1 MSGMSRLMLR
11 QIAEPRRPNRG
22 DTSMGVPRHA
32 TLQRARVESQ
42 VGWTFM
48 FVAFLGYI
56 FAVTTYKLPI
66 AEASMIVAL
75 IGLLLQRERLRLPAL
90 LLWSGLLLGWCALG
104 YLYTDF
110 PAVVWENVV
119 VLAKLCLIMLV
130 AVNALRSPAQVR
142 FFMIFFL
149 ACYALFP
156 VRGTMVN
163 YFVAHYTI
171 FGRALWNYMY
181 SNPNDL
187 AALTL
192 LPLSTAAALLAT
204 ERTGWIR
211 LGAIAGIA
219 VLPVLILMT
228 QSRGGF
234 IEIGRAHV

>member
-1 MSGMSRLMLR
+1 
-11 QIAEPRRPNRG
+11 
-22 DTSMGVPRHA
+22 
-32 TLQRARVESQ
+32 
-42 VGWTFM
+42 
-48 FVAFLGYI
+48 
-56 FAVTTYKLPI
+56 
-66 AEASMIVAL
+66 
-75 IGLLLQRERLRLPAL
+75 LQRERLRLPAM

-149 ACYALFP
+149 AGYALFP

-171 FGRALWNYMY
+171 FGRALWNYTY
-181 SNPNDL
+181 RNPNDL

-192 LPLSTAAALLAT
+192 LPIFNASTQLAYT
-204 ERTGWIR
+204 HTGCIRTG
-211 LGAIAGIA
+211 
-219 VLPVLILMT
+219 M
-228 QSRGGF
+228 
-234 IEIGRAHV
+234 

>member
-1 MSGMSRLMLR
+1 
-11 QIAEPRRPNRG
+11 
-22 DTSMGVPRHA
+22 
-32 TLQRARVESQ
+32 
-42 VGWTFM
+42 
-48 FVAFLGYI
+48 
-56 FAVTTYKLPI
+56 
-66 AEASMIVAL
+66 
-75 IGLLLQRERLRLPAL
+75 
-90 LLWSGLLLGWCALG
+90 
-104 YLYTDF
+104 
-110 PAVVWENVV
+110 
-119 VLAKLCLIMLV
+119 
-130 AVNALRSPAQVR
+130 
-142 FFMIFFL
+142 MIFFL

-171 FGRALWNYMY
+171 FGRALWNYTY
-181 SNPNDL
+181 RNPNDL

-234 IEIGRAHV
+234 IALCVFAAFALRGQRRRLRTPLIVAGLALDQVRAADVGRARSRVDR